1 MKQEDHASSELVM
14 LLFEKGYTKY
24 PMSYDGDYWFCYIQ
38 MAMRWLREI
47 HNIHIEIFVIKNYDK
62 KICEYTYTIM
72 DLNFPGS
79 DDGIDCCNNYKTYD
93 QASEAAVKYCAER
106 LVW

>member
-1 MKQEDHASSELVM
+1 
-14 LLFEKGYTKY
+14 
-24 PMSYDGDYWFCYIQ
+24 
-38 MAMRWLREI
+38 
-47 HNIHIEIFVIKNYDK
+47 
-62 KICEYTYTIM
+62 M